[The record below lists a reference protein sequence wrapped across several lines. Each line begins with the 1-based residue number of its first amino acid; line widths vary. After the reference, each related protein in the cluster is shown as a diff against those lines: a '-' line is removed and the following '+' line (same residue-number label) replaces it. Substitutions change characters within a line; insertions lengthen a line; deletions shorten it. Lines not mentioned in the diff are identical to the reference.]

1 MSKKQKQVPYAQL
14 PKPLINAPISND
26 AKLLYTLLNDRFQ
39 LSLKN
44 DFKDED
50 GCVFCYF
57 SNQEICE
64 RLRCA
69 HGKATK
75 LLQELEDA
83 GLIYREKIKG
93 KADRIYVGC
102 VQEGGED
109 EPCRLSAEYHADFE
123 YAGMPKTGTLPCRK
137 SAQSKNNSSKKEFD
151 LIYTEENKARLAS
164 LLERLDMNSIFS
176 EPVDSGLRQLTEH
189 ICMVMLTELPKLRVD
204 GTDYPTEI
212 VKDAFDRLKKEDV
225 KAILD
230 DFRADPLAFGSMRSR
245 LFEAGQRHGIDHG
258 TVLASNDSWAHEAAC
273 QGAEPLK
280 PQEMEEAS

>member
-50 GCVFCYF
+50 GCVFCYY

-83 GLIYREKIKG
+83 RLIYREKIKG
-93 KADRIYVGC
+93 KADRIYVGG
-102 VQEGGED
+102 VQEDD

-123 YAGMPKTGTLPCRK
+123 YAGMPKTGRFARYAVRRAGSPSSFIRFRFSMFSK
-137 SAQSKNNSSKKEFD
+137 SPRF
-151 LIYTEENKARLAS
+151 
-164 LLERLDMNSIFS
+164 
-176 EPVDSGLRQLTEH
+176 H
-189 ICMVMLTELPKLRVD
+189 
-204 GTDYPTEI
+204 TDVWFRNGMPA
-212 VKDAFDRLKKEDV
+212 DAF
-225 KAILD
+225 
-230 DFRADPLAFGSMRSR
+230 
-245 LFEAGQRHGIDHG
+245 
-258 TVLASNDSWAHEAAC
+258 N
-273 QGAEPLK
+273 
-280 PQEMEEAS
+280 

>member
-1 MSKKQKQVPYAQL
+1 MSKKQKQIPYAQL
-14 PKPLINAPISND
+14 PKPLINTPISND

-50 GCVFCYF
+50 GCIFCYF

-83 GLIYREKIKG
+83 GLIYRVKYKG
-93 KADRIYVGC
+93 KADRIYVGG
-102 VQEGGED
+102 VQEDDED
-109 EPCRLSAEYHADFE
+109 EPCRFSAEYRADFA
-123 YAGMPKTGTLPCRK
+123 YAGMPKSGTVVRRF
-137 SAQSKNNSSKKEFD
+137 SAQSKNNSSKKE
-151 LIYTEENKARLAS
+151 LYPIYTEENKARLAS
-164 LLERLDMNSIFS
+164 LLERLDLNSFFS

-189 ICMVMLTELPKLRVD
+189 ICMVMETELPKLRV
-204 GTDYPTEI
+204 GRTDYPTEI

-230 DFRADPLAFGSMRSR
+230 DFHADPLAFGSMRVR
-245 LFEAGQRHGIDHG
+245 LFEVGQQNGSG
-258 TVLASNDSWAHEAAC
+258 SGFVPASNVSWGHDTIS
-273 QGAEPLK
+273 QGKAPLEPLDL
-280 PQEMEEAS
+280 EDEA

>member
-1 MSKKQKQVPYAQL
+1 M
-14 PKPLINAPISND
+14 PKPLISLPISND
-26 AKLLYTLLNDRFQ
+26 AKLLFTLLNDRFQ

-50 GCVFCYF
+50 GCVFCYY

-93 KADRIYVGC
+93 KADRIYVGG
-102 VQEGGED
+102 VQEDD
-109 EPCRLSAEYHADFE
+109 EPYRLSAEYHADFE
-123 YAGMPKTGTLPCRK
+123 YAGIPKIGTLPCRK
-137 SAQSKNNSSKKEFD
+137 SAQSKNYSSKKELY

-164 LLERLDMNSIFS
+164 LLERLNMISFFS

-189 ICMVMLTELPKLRVD
+189 IFMVMLTELPKLRVG

-230 DFRADPLAFGSMRSR
+230 DFRADPLAFGSMRGR
-245 LFEAGQRHGIDHG
+245 HFEAGQRHGIDHG